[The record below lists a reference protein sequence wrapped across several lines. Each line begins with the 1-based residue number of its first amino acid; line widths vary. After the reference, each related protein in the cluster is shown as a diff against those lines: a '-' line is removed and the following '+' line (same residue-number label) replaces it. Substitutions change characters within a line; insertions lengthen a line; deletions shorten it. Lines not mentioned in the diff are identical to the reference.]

1 MIADVLSAADWWRA
15 AGVDAMIGE
24 EPHDWLASPKPSA
37 AAPTLSRPANVPD
50 SLEAIARIY
59 ATDDMFGPVAG
70 RLLPQGSVA
79 SGLMLMTDQPDAE
92 AGQIVSGE
100 AGRLFDRMLA
110 AIGRD
115 RAAVY
120 LATVTPV
127 RVPGGRVDA
136 ARLAQWTEVARH
148 HVGLAAPRVLL
159 LLGDAASR
167 AFLGTGLVEA
177 RGRAHFLNLG
187 GASVTAIATFH
198 PRFLLQQ
205 PARKADAWRD
215 LRLLLGELS
224 Q

>member
-1 MIADVLSAADWWRA
+1 MGTISAQGTPMIADVLSAADWWRG

-37 AAPTLSRPANVPD
+37 AVPTLSRPANVPD

-79 SGLMLMTDQPDAE
+79 SGLMLMTDQPEQGDAE

-115 RAAVY
+115 RAAVDP
-120 LATVTPV
+120 AHVPPV
-127 RVPGGRVDA
+127 SSTGGGVDA
-136 ARLAQWTEVARH
+136 PRLGQRPEVAGT
-148 HVGLAAPRVLL
+148 HVGRAAP
-159 LLGDAASR
+159 
-167 AFLGTGLVEA
+167 
-177 RGRAHFLNLG
+177 
-187 GASVTAIATFH
+187 
-198 PRFLLQQ
+198 PR
-205 PARKADAWRD
+205 
-215 LRLLLGELS
+215 
-224 Q
+224 